1 MQTRFSEEQLAD
13 PLIAD
18 ANGVLRKCVH
28 CGFCLAT
35 CPTYVLLGDE
45 LDSPRGRV
53 YLMKEML
60 EAGGPPA
67 AETVKHIDRCL
78 SCLSCESTCPAGV
91 DYRRL
96 VDQTRVRIETTF
108 RRPWPDRWLRRLL
121 GWVLVRP
128 PALRV
133 AMSAG
138 ALARRFS
145 ALLPPRLAALARLSP
160 GIARGPAPAV
170 APGRHP
176 AEGERLMRAAL
187 LTGCVQSVTG
197 TEIHEATMRV
207 LRRHG
212 CEVVVAGGA
221 GCCGALN
228 LHLGD
233 ERAALRAAERSVRAW
248 WHEIEGGG
256 LDAIVAD
263 ASGCGAAIKDYA
275 HLFRNRPELREA
287 AAAVAARAVDV
298 TELLSRLDLKP
309 GPARPTV
316 VAYHDACSLRHGQQL
331 TEPPRRLLAEAGFDV
346 RSPAEGHLCC
356 GSAGT
361 YNMLQPAIASRLGAR
376 KAANLER
383 AGPPDVVAAG
393 NLGCIV
399 QIGAHTDLPVV
410 HTVELLDWATG
421 GPRPVAGGR
430 WPVAGSR

>member
-1 MQTRFSEEQLAD
+1 MQTRFSEEQIAD

-18 ANGVLRKCVH
+18 ANRVLRKCVH

-45 LDSPRGRV
+45 LDSPRGRI

-78 SCLSCESTCPAGV
+78 SCLSCVSTCPAGV

-96 VDQTRVRIETTF
+96 VDQTRVHIESTF
-108 RRPWPDRWLRRLL
+108 RRPWPDRWLRRFL

-128 PALRV
+128 PALRI

-138 ALARRFS
+138 ALARRFLP
-145 ALLPPRLAALARLSP
+145 ALLPPRLAALARLSH
-160 GIARGPAPAV
+160 GIARGPAPIVSA
-170 APGRHP
+170 GSRP
-176 AEGERLMRAAL
+176 AEGERRMRVALM
-187 LTGCVQSVTG
+187 TGCVQSVMG
-197 TEIHEATMRV
+197 TEIHEATARV

-212 CEVVVAGGA
+212 CEVVIAEGA

-233 ERAALRAAERSVRAW
+233 ERAALRSAERSVRAW
-248 WHEIEGGG
+248 RREIQGDG
-256 LDAIVAD
+256 LDAIVVN

-287 AAAVAARAVDV
+287 ASAVAERAVDAS
-298 TELLSRLDLKP
+298 ELLSRLGLKP
-309 GPARPTV
+309 GPARSTV

-383 AGPPDVVAAG
+383 TGPDVVAAG
-393 NLGCIV
+393 NLGCIA
-399 QIGAHTDLPVV
+399 QIGAYTDVPVV

-421 GPRPVAGGR
+421 GPPPPAMSRAGR
-430 WPVAGSR
+430 A